1 MKSALLIFVNAHI
14 LIYMPYQRL
23 FSLQEDVFKT
33 IASQKRLE
41 VIQLLKNRELS
52 VGEMVEM
59 LGIKQPNLSQHL
71 SLLRRHNIVTNRK
84 KGLSVYYSLA
94 DPRIAEACQLIREFL
109 TDQHKTDADI
119 AQLIASNE
127 DQLYPVVQDPVCGMR
142 VSVSE
147 AGATTQHDG
156 HSYYFCGVGCKAK
169 FEAKSTEYVTK
180 EGVIYGN

>member
-1 MKSALLIFVNAHI
+1 
-14 LIYMPYQRL
+14 MPYQRL

-41 VIQLLKNRELS
+41 IIQLLKNRELS

-59 LGIKQPNLSQHL
+59 LGVKQPNLSQHL
-71 SLLRRHNIVTNRK
+71 TLLRRHNIVTNRK

-94 DPRIAEACQLIREFL
+94 DPRIAEACHLIREFL

-127 DQLYPVVQDPVCGMR
+127 DQIYPVVQDSVCGMR

-147 AGATTQHDG
+147 AGATTTYNDRT
-156 HSYYFCGVGCKAK
+156 YYFCGVGCKDK
-169 FEAKSTEYVTK
+169 FKAKSTKYVTD
-180 EGVIYGN
+180 EG

>member
-1 MKSALLIFVNAHI
+1 
-14 LIYMPYQRL
+14 MPYQRL
-23 FSLQEDVFKT
+23 FSLQEDVLKT

-41 VIQLLKNRELS
+41 IIQLLKNRELS

-59 LGIKQPNLSQHL
+59 LGVRQPNLSQHL

-109 TDQHKTDADI
+109 TDQHKADADI
-119 AQLIASNE
+119 AQLIASNV

-147 AGATTQHDG
+147 AGATTKHGD
-156 HSYYFCGVGCKAK
+156 HIYYFCGLGCQEKFLAK
-169 FEAKSTEYVTK
+169 PAKYEVKNGANNEST
-180 EGVIYGN
+180 

>member
-1 MKSALLIFVNAHI
+1 
-14 LIYMPYQRL
+14 MPYQRL
-23 FSLQEDVFKT
+23 FSLQEDVLKT

-41 VIQLLKNRELS
+41 IIQLLKSRELS

-71 SLLRRHNIVTNRK
+71 SLLRRHNIVTHRK

-109 TDQHKTDADI
+109 TDQHKEDADI
-119 AQLIASNE
+119 AHLITRDEA
-127 DQLYPVVQDPVCGMR
+127 QLYPVVQDSVCGMR

-147 AGATTQHDG
+147 AGATATHD
-156 HSYYFCGVGCKAK
+156 SRTYYFCGIGCQEKFLVNASKYVIKDGAK
-169 FEAKSTEYVTK
+169 
-180 EGVIYGN
+180 